1 MAELLVQIDLKLYRK
16 YLQVVKGICVV
27 CEIEKI
33 FKTRYLQHIIS
44 GRIFLTRFFW
54 GFCDQPL

>member
-16 YLQVVKGICVV
+16 YVQVVKGICVV

-33 FKTRYLQHIIS
+33 LKTRYLQHIIS
-44 GRIFLTRFFW
+44 ERIF
-54 GFCDQPL
+54 